1 MSENQKKVWITGA
14 SSGIGKA
21 TAEKFAKENWKVAI
35 SARREEL
42 LNEMAKDQNI
52 FAFPMDVTDQNKIE
66 ETFNKII
73 KEFGDLD
80 LCIFS
85 SGTYE
90 RKSEK
95 GLSVDNVK
103 TVMEVNFL
111 GVVGCVKAVQEYFIN
126 KKSGHISIV
135 SSPVGY
141 RGLPKSSGYTASKAS
156 LNNFTQGI
164 YFDFKKF
171 NVRVTLISP
180 GFIKTALTDK
190 NEFKMPFLKD
200 TKYAADKIWTY
211 DYIESDITL
220 TPLPNRKMSIV
231 MRTTHDPNPSEIDG
245 KRFKQVG
252 FRSNF
257 SVNSFFL
264 PIFLSFIFFN
274 SFILSNTS
282 GINF

>member
-1 MSENQKKVWITGA
+1 MSNDQKKVWITGA

-21 TAEKFAKENWKVAI
+21 VAEKFAKENWKVAI
-35 SARREEL
+35 SARRKEI
-42 LNEMAKDQNI
+42 LNEIAKNSNI
-52 FAFPMDVTDQNKIE
+52 ISYPLDVTDENQTQD
-66 ETFNKII
+66 TFNKII
-73 KEFGDLD
+73 KDFGDID

-95 GLSVDNVK
+95 GLNVNNVK
-103 TVMEVNFL
+103 NVMDVNFL
-111 GVVGCVKAVQEYFIN
+111 GVVRCVKAVQEYFQN

-200 TKYAADKIWTY
+200 TSYAAEKIY
-211 DYIESDITL
+211 DGLINKKGFEIIFPPQIAFIYKIFQI
-220 TPLPNRKMSIV
+220 LPNKVYNYLI
-231 MRTTHDPNPSEIDG
+231 N
-245 KRFKQVG
+245 KF
-252 FRSNF
+252 
-257 SVNSFFL
+257 VNR
-264 PIFLSFIFFN
+264 
-274 SFILSNTS
+274 
-282 GINF
+282 

>member
-1 MSENQKKVWITGA
+1 MSENQRKIWITGA

-21 TAEKFAKENWKVAI
+21 VAEKFARENWKVAI
-35 SARREEL
+35 SARREKI
-42 LNEMAKDQNI
+42 LNEMSKNPNM
-52 FAFPMDVTDQNKIE
+52 FAYPMDVTDPNATQ

-73 KEFGDLD
+73 NDFGNID

-95 GLSVDNVK
+95 GLNVDNIK
-103 TVMEVNFL
+103 KVMEVNFL
-111 GVVGCVKAVQEYFIN
+111 GVVGCVKAVQEYFES

-171 NVRVTLISP
+171 NVRVSLISP

-190 NEFKMPFLKD
+190 NEFKMPYLRS
-200 TKYAADKIWTY
+200 TEYAAEKIY
-211 DYIESDITL
+211 SGLIKKNKFEIIFPPQIGIIYKIFQI
-220 TPLPNRKMSIV
+220 LPNGIYNYLINK
-231 MRTTHDPNPSEIDG
+231 
-245 KRFKQVG
+245 F
-252 FRSNF
+252 
-257 SVNSFFL
+257 VNR
-264 PIFLSFIFFN
+264 
-274 SFILSNTS
+274 
-282 GINF
+282 

>member
-1 MSENQKKVWITGA
+1 MNENQKKVWVTGA

-21 TAEKFAKENWKVAI
+21 VAEKFAKENWKVAI
-35 SARREEL
+35 SARRVEL
-42 LNEMAKDQNI
+42 LNEIAKNENI
-52 FAFPMDVTDQNKIE
+52 FAYPMDVTDQSRTE
-66 ETFNKII
+66 ETFKKIL
-73 KEFGDLD
+73 KDFGKLD

-95 GLSVDNVK
+95 GLNVDNVK
-103 TVMEVNFL
+103 KVIEVNFL
-111 GVVGCVKAVQEYFIN
+111 GIVGCVKAVQEYFQN

-156 LNNFTQGI
+156 LNNFTQGM

-190 NEFKMPFLKD
+190 NDFKMPFLKD
-200 TKYAADKIWTY
+200 TNYAAEKIY
-211 DYIESDITL
+211 DGLVNKKSFEIIFPPQIAFIYKIFQI
-220 TPLPNRKMSIV
+220 LPNKVYNYLI
-231 MRTTHDPNPSEIDG
+231 N
-245 KRFKQVG
+245 KF
-252 FRSNF
+252 
-257 SVNSFFL
+257 VNR
-264 PIFLSFIFFN
+264 
-274 SFILSNTS
+274 
-282 GINF
+282 

>member
-1 MSENQKKVWITGA
+1 MGENQKKVWITGA

-21 TAEKFAKENWKVAI
+21 VAEKFAKENWKVAI

-42 LNEMAKDQNI
+42 LNEMAKDKNI
-52 FAFPMDVTDQNKIE
+52 FAYPTDVTDQDKIQ
-66 ETFNKII
+66 ETFNKIL
-73 KEFGDLD
+73 KDFGNID

-95 GLSVDNVK
+95 GLNVGNIK
-103 TVMEVNFL
+103 KVMEVNFL
-111 GVVGCVKAVQEYFIN
+111 GVVSCVKTVQEYFQN
-126 KKSGHISIV
+126 KKSGHSSIV

-156 LNNFTQGI
+156 LNNFTQGM

-190 NEFKMPFLKD
+190 NEFKMPFLKN
-200 TKYAADKIWTY
+200 TNYAAEKIY
-211 DYIESDITL
+211 NGLVNKKDFEIIFPPQIALIYKIFQI
-220 TPLPNRKMSIV
+220 LPNRV
-231 MRTTHDPNPSEIDG
+231 Y
-245 KRFKQVG
+245 
-252 FRSNF
+252 NF
-257 SVNSFFL
+257 LINKFVNR
-264 PIFLSFIFFN
+264 
-274 SFILSNTS
+274 
-282 GINF
+282 

>member
-1 MSENQKKVWITGA
+1 MSNDQKKVWVTGA

-21 TAEKFAKENWKVAI
+21 VAEKFAKENWKVAI

-42 LNEMAKDQNI
+42 LNEIAKKDNI
-52 FAFPMDVTDQNKIE
+52 FSYPLDVTNQNKTQ
-66 ETFNKII
+66 ETFNKIL
-73 KEFGDLD
+73 KDFGDID

-95 GLSVDNVK
+95 GLDVNNIK

-111 GVVGCVKAVQEYFIN
+111 GVVGCVKTVQDYFQN

-141 RGLPKSSGYTASKAS
+141 RGLPKSSGYTSSKAS

-200 TKYAADKIWTY
+200 TQYAAEKIY
-211 DYIESDITL
+211 DGLVNKKTFEIIFPPQIAFIYKIFQI
-220 TPLPNRKMSIV
+220 LPNKLYNYLI
-231 MRTTHDPNPSEIDG
+231 N
-245 KRFKQVG
+245 RF
-252 FRSNF
+252 
-257 SVNSFFL
+257 VNR
-264 PIFLSFIFFN
+264 
-274 SFILSNTS
+274 
-282 GINF
+282 